1 MPPPEMMKAFATENS
16 LVKVGNA
23 SRKNGAFH
31 TPMPYPAQNR
41 NADARKRNCTN
52 LPGALDES
60 LRRNPAVMAGMATPK
75 VMVMPVAITMMRRK
89 EERGE
94 RREERGESK
103 EERARRWWLNK
114 RVLKH
119 TYCPARS

>member
-1 MPPPEMMKAFATENS
+1 MMKAFATENS